1 MTGHPREDGKR
12 EGARH
17 GGDFKPVPAWSAT
30 RRGPRLAGWV
40 WLVGA
45 GFSALLPLSSQAQI
59 IQVWTH
65 HSTFGDASGAVAMGD
80 SLMFVNNNAYEVL
93 GLFARYPG
101 SSCQSAIY
109 SFDSHP
115 YLGLVVTSGDS
126 SVDIEAAVKM
136 VDSSGT
142 RIYWAGSMSNSKG
155 GNLRPDRSRL
165 FATTVKGDGTG
176 SPPYTLTYVG
186 RYDKLRDDILA
197 WDQNNLHGLG
207 ANYFGLVASAANGV
221 SSDLINAFNLEGMTL
236 APDGTTAYLG
246 LRAPMVNPSG
256 PTTSTSPRTH
266 ALIIPLLNMPD
277 LVKGNPTPGPGAAH
291 FGVPIVLPLG
301 GRGIRSIDYTYPG
314 QYVITAGSYGPASSP
329 PVAPLDFRLFTWS
342 GSSLNAPVERAPAF
356 PDGYHP
362 EGCIVPNTRITAQT
376 VVQLICDD
384 GGGFTGGGNGCWR
397 SMACTV
403 GTAFDPLDVPPPS
416 RPSGDVHFSRSP
428 APNPARRGMS
438 LAITVP
444 RAQWVELSID
454 DVAGRRLTTLWRGDL
469 SAGEHTFS
477 WNGMVNAEH
486 AQAGLYW
493 VRLRSGN
500 LKEAKP
506 FVLTP

>member
-1 MTGHPREDGKR
+1 
-12 EGARH
+12 
-17 GGDFKPVPAWSAT
+17 
-30 RRGPRLAGWV
+30 
-40 WLVGA
+40 
-45 GFSALLPLSSQAQI
+45 
-59 IQVWTH
+59 
-65 HSTFGDASGAVAMGD
+65 MGD
-80 SLMFVNNNAYEVL
+80 SLMFINNNEYEVL
-93 GLFARYPG
+93 GLFSRYPG
-101 SSCQSAIY
+101 TSCQDAIY
-109 SFDSHP
+109 SFNAHP
-115 YLGLVVTSGDS
+115 HLGLVVTSSDS
-126 SVDIEAAVKM
+126 SADIEACVKM
-136 VDSSGT
+136 VDSSGV
-142 RIYWAGSMSNSKG
+142 RIYWSGSMSNSKA

-165 FATTVKGDGTG
+165 FATTVVGDGTG

-207 ANYFGLVASAANGV
+207 ANYFGLVASAANNAIPQ
-221 SSDLINAFNLEGMTL
+221 SINGFNLEGLTL
-236 APDGTTAYLG
+236 APDGKTAYLG
-246 LRAPMVNPSG
+246 FRAPMVNPSG

-291 FGVPIVLPLG
+291 FGTPILLPLG
-301 GRGIRSIDYTYPG
+301 VRGIRSIDYTYPG
-314 QYVITAGSYGPASSP
+314 QYLITAGPYDAVSNP
-329 PVAPLDFRLFTWS
+329 PVAPLNFRLFTWS
-342 GSSLNAPVERAPAF
+342 GDPLYPPIERSATFAAT
-356 PDGYHP
+356 YSP
-362 EGCIVPNTRITAQT
+362 EGCIVPNTHLIAQT
-376 VVQLICDD
+376 VVDLINDD
-384 GGGFTGGGNGCWR
+384 GGIAGGCWR
-397 SMACTV
+397 SMTCTI
-403 GTAFDPLDVPPPS
+403 GPPADPLAVPLPPTAA
-416 RPSGDVHFSRSP
+416 GDVHFSRSP